1 MNGSHPSLDGLLER
15 FAHVTLEE
23 TLRVRLFD
31 RVDTKYIIDL
41 PSLLV
46 LLPQIVSG
54 YSVLREFDT
63 SLLHYRNI
71 YFDTRDRS
79 MYLDH
84 HNGRSMRFKVR
95 LREYSE
101 FRTLFLEV
109 KRKYKGKTTKQRL
122 SLGSG
127 VIEDLFDGKRMLWPS
142 ESPNLIHSA
151 GLQLELDAL
160 VGVMGNEF
168 TRITLLNLPRTERV
182 TIDLAISFRDHQGGN
197 PGTGLDGVVV
207 VEVKQ
212 ERASGTSQI
221 HRILRAMGF
230 RPSGM
235 SKYCIGTIRLLP
247 EIKYN
252 AFKETNNR
260 IARYAHAVQ

>member
-1 MNGSHPSLDGLLER
+1 MNGGHPSLDGLLER

-46 LLPQIVSG
+46 LLPRIISG

-71 YFDTRDRS
+71 YFDTCDRS

-101 FRTLFLEV
+101 FRALFLEV
-109 KRKYKGKTTKQRL
+109 KRKYKGKTTKQRV

-127 VIEDLFDGKRMLWPS
+127 VIEDLFDGKQMLWPS
-142 ESPNLIHSA
+142 ETPELIRSA
-151 GLQLELDAL
+151 GLLYGIPSL
-160 VGVMGNEF
+160 VGVMSNEF
-168 TRITLLNLPRTERV
+168 ARITLLNHTRTERI
-182 TIDLAISFRDHQGGN
+182 TIDLGISFKKYPERD

-212 ERASGTSQI
+212 ERASGTSHI
-221 HRILRAMGF
+221 HTILREMGF
-230 RPSGM
+230 HPSGM

-260 IARYAHAVQ
+260 IARYTHAIQ